1 MKRLAIIGSSDL
13 AKQIAH
19 YTISENHYKI
29 AGSFDDFQIKGEII
43 NNLEILG
50 NIDSIEECY
59 RQKIFD
65 VLIIGIGYKHMHF
78 RNKLFTRFEKIIPFG
93 TIIHSSA
100 FIDKS
105 ALIGKGTVIYPG
117 CTIDM
122 GAEIGGNSILYNGCN
137 IAHDSIIQNH
147 SILSPGV
154 NIAGFCLIG
163 ENANLGIGSIISDNI
178 TITKNVRTGAGTV
191 VVKSI
196 TESGLYIGIPAKKI
210 KQ

>member
-1 MKRLAIIGSSDL
+1 MKKLAIIGSSDL

-19 YTISENHYKI
+19 YTISDNHYQI
-29 AGSFDDFQIKGEII
+29 VGCFDDFQIKGEIK

-65 VLIIGIGYKHMHF
+65 VLIIGIGYKHMAF
-78 RNKLFTRFEKIIPFG
+78 RNELYARFEHTIPFG
-93 TIIHSSA
+93 TIIHSSSYV
-100 FIDKS
+100 DKS
-105 ALIGKGTVIYPG
+105 AIIGKGTIIYPG

-122 GAEIGGNSILYNGCN
+122 GVEIGGNCILYNGCN
-137 IAHDSIIQNH
+137 IAHNSTIANH
-147 SILSPGV
+147 SILSPSV
-154 NIAGFCLIG
+154 IIAGFCLIG
-163 ENANLGIGSIISDNI
+163 ENSNLGIGSIISDNI
-178 TITKNVRTGAGTV
+178 TITNNVRTGAGAV

-196 TESGLYIGIPAKKI
+196 IESGLYIGIPAKKV